1 MQQYWGISEILKRLG
16 FTGTSRSTYYRLKAK
31 YCVPGY
37 PRRDPRNPRRVV
49 IYSNEAS
56 LRQWELVMEAA
67 YRDRLRERLQEK
79 EERKRMSA
87 KGQARRHFTSAGRQG

>member
-1 MQQYWGISEILKRLG
+1 MTHYWGIHEILKRLG
-16 FTGTSRSTYYRLKAK
+16 FTGSSRSTYYRLKEK

-37 PRRDPRNPRRVV
+37 PRKDPRNPRRTL

-67 YRDRLRERLQEK
+67 YRDKLMERRQEK
-79 EERKRMSA
+79 EERKRVGT
-87 KGQARRHFTSAGRQG
+87 KGKR